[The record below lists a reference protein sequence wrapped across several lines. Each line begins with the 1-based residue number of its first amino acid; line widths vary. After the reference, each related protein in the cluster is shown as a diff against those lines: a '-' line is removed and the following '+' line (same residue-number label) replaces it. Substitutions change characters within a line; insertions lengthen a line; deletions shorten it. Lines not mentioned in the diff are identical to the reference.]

1 MLVGPGAKLPDAR
14 AITVRLARG
23 DQDAFAVFYEATFDN
38 AVADAHHLTG
48 RDEAF
53 CLDAVQDAYLRA
65 AKKLPAMDS
74 WPACRAWLKTAI
86 ASSAIDRFRAD
97 AARSRRESAI
107 RHGAASAPEHDH
119 DPDADLRTL
128 LARCEQHL
136 DERQWHALRLHVGH
150 GLPLSAV
157 GRAMDLSR
165 HAVHGLVR
173 RGLATLSSNVKGDT
187 DD

>member
-1 MLVGPGAKLPDAR
+1 MR
-14 AITVRLARG
+14 FARG

-38 AVADAHHLTG
+38 ALADARRLTG

-65 AKKLPAMDS
+65 ARKLPAMDS

-86 ASSAIDRFRAD
+86 ASCAIDRIRSD
-97 AARSRRESAI
+97 AARTRRESQP
-107 RHGAASAPEHDH
+107 RSRSVTAASNEQLEHM
-119 DPDADLRTL
+119 LGRFET
-128 LARCEQHL
+128 QL
-136 DERQWHALRLHVGH
+136 DDRQWQAVRLHVGH

-173 RGLATLSSNVKGDT
+173 RGIATLSAQAKGDV